1 MHASRKHSKHPNRN
15 EKLKV
20 ISMGRTYSYNPA
32 NLAGNT
38 VDRMRLELGDTTFSP
53 GELTAALCDEEYQ
66 AIISQHK
73 SWKRAKVKCLEA
85 ILMRFAHQVNVSIDG
100 VSYSFSSRVDFWN
113 KLLADAKREN
123 STGVP
128 TANPLALNG
137 GIGGDSYFYADMQ
150 SNHRKCCPSDYRR
163 RG

>member
-1 MHASRKHSKHPNRN
+1 
-15 EKLKV
+15 
-20 ISMGRTYSYNPA
+20 MGRTYSYNPA
-32 NLAGNT
+32 NLAENG
-38 VDRMRLELGDTTFSP
+38 VDRMRLELGDTTLAP
-53 GELTAALCDEEYQ
+53 GELTAALCDEEYE

-73 SWKRAKVKCLEA
+73 SWKRAKVKCLEV

-100 VSYSFSSRVDFWN
+100 VSYSFASRVEFWK
-113 KLLADAKREN
+113 KLLDAAKREN

-150 SNHRKCCPSDYRR
+150 TNHRKCCPSDYKR